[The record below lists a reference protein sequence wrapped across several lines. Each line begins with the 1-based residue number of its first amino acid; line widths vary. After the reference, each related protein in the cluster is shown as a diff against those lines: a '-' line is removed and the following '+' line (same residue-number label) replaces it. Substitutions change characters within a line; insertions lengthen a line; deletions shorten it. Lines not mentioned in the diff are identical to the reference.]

1 MSFSLNA
8 QKSASSI
15 SHSFFIAGPK
25 FTGIIGESGEVIW
38 DSKKSGARDGYVL
51 KNGNILILD
60 EATSALDAKNE
71 SIIISRIKKNFGNK
85 IIIIIS
91 HKKKLIHECD
101 YIIKL

>member
-1 MSFSLNA
+1 MKINSILKFNLFFFLIMSFSLNA

-51 KNGNILILD
+51 KNGNILI
-60 EATSALDAKNE
+60 
-71 SIIISRIKKNFGNK
+71 
-85 IIIIIS
+85 
-91 HKKKLIHECD
+91 
-101 YIIKL
+101 